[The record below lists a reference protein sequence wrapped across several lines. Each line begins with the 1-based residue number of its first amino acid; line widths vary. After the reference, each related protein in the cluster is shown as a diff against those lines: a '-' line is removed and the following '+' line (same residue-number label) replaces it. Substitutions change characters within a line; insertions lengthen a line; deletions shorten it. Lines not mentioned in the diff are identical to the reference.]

1 MPAHGPASPI
11 GSSTRITR
19 PIVGRVPAK
28 IQPETSDTPSPAQHR
43 GAQPTPPNSYF
54 SSYSTPPTT
63 TDHSTRNSW
72 QAPGLI
78 WLSRHSERRSNV
90 VRVVL
95 TAGWFTAMLIGGMGF
110 GHYLILLFA
119 AGGLAA
125 TMPVKPGARLFP
137 LRLSPTVVA
146 GPLAMMAAVVLVFG
160 YVIDR
165 WRPLS
170 HQAAAAAFSPD
181 AVNRNPVLARACP
194 PGSLALVW
202 GWATELHGPL

>member
-1 MPAHGPASPI
+1 MAAPVTATGVGNDGFGEFVDPWSARNTSTASRNATF
-11 GSSTRITR
+11 SAT
-19 PIVGRVPAK
+19 IVVAP
-28 IQPETSDTPSPAQHR
+28 
-43 GAQPTPPNSYF
+43 
-54 SSYSTPPTT
+54 
-63 TDHSTRNSW
+63 
-72 QAPGLI
+72 PGLI

-194 PGSLALVW
+194 RGASPGLGLGDRTPWALMM
-202 GWATELHGPL
+202 H